1 MDKAL
6 LIAVLA
12 LLLTSL
18 LTTSVALNSAGET
31 RLPVLN
37 VDTGL
42 GYATIQEAVNA
53 DATLDGHTIRVDAG
67 VYYENVVVD
76 KSLSLIGENKFNTII
91 DGGAS
96 GSVIR
101 IRANRVNVTGFTVRN
116 STFGCSGIY
125 VDHSSGDNISQNIA
139 RNNYNGIYVYGS
151 VDDTVADNDVLGNEY
166 GIHLYGSGNNNV
178 SGNDASNN
186 MNGIHLDVSS
196 NNTLTGNNVWSNAWN
211 GIYLYGSGN
220 NTLSGNSACSNYGRG
235 VRLHYSSDNTLSGNV
250 VSSNK
255 YGIILYGSEKNILT
269 GNNASFNNESG
280 ILLQGS
286 GGNAFTCNVVSN
298 NTDGIWLIDSGGN
311 AVWGNN
317 VFSNDEYGVRVW
329 NSSRNIFFYN
339 NFIKNLVRN
348 VEQPSNSSILNLWDN
363 GAEGNFWSDYDGA
376 DAGMSGVGDKPYIVD
391 ERAWMG
397 VYSQDSYPL
406 MGQFFQ
412 FSTVIEN
419 RSYTVIVVSNSTV
432 SGFQY
437 NRGPDNMT
445 NTINLKVNGTE
456 GMGFCRISIPHVLIK
471 PPYNVTVDQAPP
483 LFYDEVRTNGTYTWV
498 YFTYV
503 NSEHEL
509 VITPPTPPA
518 PTLPVAVPIWFQ
530 WYFWGIFGLVLGE
543 AVLASFAVRYRRRV
557 AEQTKILRAYSPF
570 VIAEALFKAD
580 IERRGLKI
588 REFEKKYGVKIQP
601 RSTLEDIIRSLETK
615 EGRKKVET

>member
-1 MDKAL
+1 M
-6 LIAVLA
+6 
-12 LLLTSL
+12 SL
-18 LTTSVALNSAGET
+18 EISVALNSARET
-31 RLPVLN
+31 KLPVLN

-42 GYATIQEAVNA
+42 GYATIQEALNA
-53 DATLDGHTIRVDAG
+53 DATLAGHTIRVDAG

-76 KSLSLIGENKFNTII
+76 KSVSLVGEDKFSTII
-91 DGGAS
+91 DGG
-96 GSVIR
+96 GLGNVIHV
-101 IRANRVNVTGFTVRN
+101 RANRVNVTGFTVRN

-125 VDHSSGDNISQNIA
+125 VDHSNGDNISRNIA

-151 VDDTVADNDVLGNEY
+151 ADDTVEDNDVLGNEY
-166 GIHLYGSGNNNV
+166 GIHLYGSSNNNILGNNA
-178 SGNDASNN
+178 SGN

-196 NNTLTGNNVWSNAWN
+196 NNTLSDNNVWSNAWN

-220 NTLSGNSACSNYGRG
+220 NTLSDNSVRSNVGRG
-235 VRLHYSSDNTLSGNV
+235 VRLHYSSDNTLLGNV

-255 YGIILYGSEKNILT
+255 YGIILYGSERNVLSGDT
-269 GNNASFNNESG
+269 VSFNNESG

-286 GGNAFTCNVVSN
+286 SGNAFTYNVVSN
-298 NTDGIWLIDSGGN
+298 NTDGIWLIDSSGN

-317 VFSNDEYGVRVW
+317 VSSNDKYGVRLW
-329 NSSRNIFFYN
+329 NSSRNNFFYN
-339 NFIKNLVRN
+339 NFINNTVRN

-363 GAEGNFWSDYDGA
+363 GVEGNFWSDYEGA
-376 DAGMSGVGDKPYIVD
+376 DAGMSGVGDRPYIVD
-391 ERAWMG
+391 DRAWMG

-419 RSYTVIVVSNSTV
+419 RLYTVIVVSNSTV

-437 NRGPDNMT
+437 SRGSENTTNM
-445 NTINLKVNGTE
+445 ISLKVNGTE
-456 GMGFCRISIPHVLIK
+456 GTGFCRIGIPHVLIP
-471 PPYNVTVDQAPP
+471 PPYNVTVDQASP
-483 LFYDEVRTNGTYTWV
+483 LFFDEVRTNGTHTWV

-503 NSEHEL
+503 NSEHE
-509 VITPPTPPA
+509 VTITPPA
-518 PTLPVAVPIWFQ
+518 PPAPPLPVAVPIWYQ
-530 WYFWGIFGLVLGE
+530 WYFWGIFGLALGE
-543 AVLASFAVRYRRRV
+543 AALASFAVRYRRRV
-557 AEQTKILRAYSPF
+557 AEQTKILQAYSPF

-588 REFEKKYGVKIQP
+588 KEFEKKYGVKIQP

-615 EGRKKVET
+615 EGRNKVET